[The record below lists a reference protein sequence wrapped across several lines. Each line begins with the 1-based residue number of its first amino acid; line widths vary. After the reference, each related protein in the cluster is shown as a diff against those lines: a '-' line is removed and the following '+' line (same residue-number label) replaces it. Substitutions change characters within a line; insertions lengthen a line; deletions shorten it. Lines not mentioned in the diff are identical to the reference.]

1 MTARTRL
8 LRIVLVA
15 AVSTALAACST
26 GGSSP
31 SAGSIRVED
40 AWARPSMG
48 MERAAAAYLVLVNET
63 GQADALVSADSPAAE
78 TVELHETTAGASGMM
93 AMHPVERIELPTGEE
108 VALEPGGLH
117 VMLIDLVE
125 ELAAGDTIEL
135 TLTFEHAAPITV
147 SATVREG

>member
-1 MTARTRL
+1 MTARNRFARL
-8 LRIVLVA
+8 AFVVA
-15 AVSTALAACST
+15 MSTALAACSS
-26 GGSSP
+26 GGGSP

-63 GQADALVSADSPAAE
+63 GRADALVSADSPAAE

-93 AMHPVERIELPTGEE
+93 AMHPVDRIDLPSGGR

-117 VMLIDLVE
+117 VMLIDLVG
-125 ELAAGDTIEL
+125 ELSAGDTIEL
-135 TLTFEHAAPITV
+135 TLTFEHAAPLTV

>member
-1 MTARTRL
+1 
-8 LRIVLVA
+8 VA
-15 AVSTALAACST
+15 TALAACST

-63 GQADALVSADSPAAE
+63 GQADALVSADSPAAA

-93 AMHPVERIELPTGEE
+93 AMHPVDRIDLPADGR

-117 VMLIDLVE
+117 VMLIDLVA
-125 ELAAGDTIEL
+125 ELAVGDTIEL
-135 TLTFEHAAPITV
+135 TLTFEHAAPVTV